1 MSQDGTIQERTMLHD
16 PSATPVA
23 GAGILGRHDAP
34 ARLADP
40 ERTLASAECE
50 ALFQRALSLAKGGGY
65 TTVTVSSWWQGE
77 LRWAR
82 NRVSLASDRRDTALV
97 ILRALENGGP
107 AFVTTNQL
115 DDASLEAAVRAAE
128 RASAFDERAGRGIGF
143 YPKMPAYERPGGA
156 IWSDATYGLTTER
169 RGEVAR
175 AMIAPA
181 DAKGMLSAGY
191 LEVRA
196 GTSIRRSDAHA
207 ELKSREYAMWEEPYI
222 AWTQAHC
229 STTVR
234 DPRGMG
240 SGWAGGSSYDWSA
253 LDPEALG
260 ARALEKCLAS
270 QNPVA
275 LEPGRYTVILEPQAV
290 ADLMELLVPAFAAR
304 EGPENGLP
312 SPWLLG
318 RDDATGLWRTKLGL
332 KVADE
337 RITVS
342 HDTADPL
349 LGIVASQTER
359 PGEVKFIDRGILTAI
374 GHLQKTDIAQLPGRH
389 HLRGLTGYRMSGG
402 ETSIEE
408 MIRTTRR
415 GLLVTRLSNMRLLD
429 GVSMLST
436 GLTRDGLWLIENGKI
451 SKAVKNFRFTESP
464 LFMLNSI
471 EQLGVP
477 QPVFRPTRREGGTL
491 TPAIV
496 PPLKV
501 RDFSFTSTIDAI

>member
-1 MSQDGTIQERTMLHD
+1 MMDERKMQQDA
-16 PSATPVA
+16 SAAPVA
-23 GAGILGRHDAP
+23 GAGSLDRHDAP

-40 ERTLASAECE
+40 ERTLARGECE
-50 ALFQRALSLAKGGGY
+50 ELFQRARALAKGGGY
-65 TTVTVSSWWQGE
+65 TTVSVSSWWQGE

-82 NRVSLASDRRDTALV
+82 NRVSLASDRRDNDLV
-97 ILRALENGGP
+97 VLRALENGRP
-107 AFVTTNQL
+107 AYVTTNQL
-115 DDASLEAAVRAAE
+115 DEASLEAAVRAAE
-128 RASAFDERAGRGIGF
+128 RASAFGERLGRGVGY
-143 YPKMPAYERPGGA
+143 YPKLPAYERPEGA

-169 RGEVAR
+169 RGEIAR
-175 AMIAPA
+175 SLIAPA
-181 DAKGMLSAGY
+181 EAKGMLSAGY

-196 GTSIRRSDAHA
+196 GTSVSRSDAHP
-207 ELKSREYAMWEEPYI
+207 ELKSGELAMWEEPYI
-222 AWTQAHC
+222 AWTQTHC

-234 DPRGMG
+234 DPKGAG
-240 SGWAGGSSYDWSA
+240 SGWAGGSSYDWTA
-253 LDPEALG
+253 LDAQALG

-290 ADLMELLVPAFAAR
+290 ADMMELLAWTFESR
-304 EGPENGLP
+304 EMPESGNP
-312 SPWLLG
+312 HPWLLG
-318 RDDATGLWRTKLGL
+318 RDDATGLWRSKLGL
-332 KVADE
+332 KVVDE
-337 RITVS
+337 RVTIS

-359 PGEVKFIDRGILTAI
+359 PGEVRFIDRGVLTAI
-374 GHLQKTDIAQLPGRH
+374 GHMQKTDIARLPGSH

-402 ETSIEE
+402 ETSVEE

-415 GLLVTRLSNMRLLD
+415 GLLVTRFSNMRKLD
-429 GVSMLST
+429 GVSLLST
-436 GLTRDGLWLIENGKI
+436 GLTRDGLWLVENGKI
-451 SKAVKNFRFTESP
+451 TKAVKNFRFTESP

-477 QPVFRPTRREGGTL
+477 QPVFRPTRNEGGRL